1 MSELRRSHLVV
12 TVAVVTLM
20 AGACSTSGEETAD
33 AAPDATAPTTSTA
46 ATTPTTATSLPP
58 SADAELVFPAAEWDT
73 ADAAEMG
80 IDEEVLA
87 TLVAEAEATGSSC
100 LMVTRNG
107 HMVGEWYWDR
117 EPNDPQRT
125 FSTTKSFTSGLVGIA
140 SDAGVL
146 AVSDPASDYI
156 TEWQGT
162 ESEAVL
168 VEDLLQNDSGRYHDF
183 TTDYL
188 GMALQAVDKS
198 QFSIDL
204 EQAHEPG
211 TEWKY
216 NNSAIQTLETVLER
230 ALDEPDIAT
239 WGTRNML
246 EPIGMTDSAWLTDDA
261 GNALT
266 FMGIESTCRDMGRY
280 GLLWL
285 ADGTWDGEE
294 IISSAYVE
302 SALEPV
308 PINEGY
314 GYLWWRHDPAAPLWP
329 SSPDTY
335 AALGLGGQFISV
347 DPDAGLVVTR
357 QTGVDEGGD
366 LINLLS
372 GSAESSAGLI
382 NLAGTLVD
390 TD

>member
-1 MSELRRSHLVV
+1 MSELRLSRLLV
-12 TVAVVTLM
+12 TVAVAALV

-33 AAPDATAPTTSTA
+33 ATPDGAAPTTSTA
-46 ATTPTTATSLPP
+46 ATLPP
-58 SADAELVFPAAEWDT
+58 LPAAELVFPAAEWDS

-87 TLVAEAEATGSSC
+87 TLVSEAESSGSTC

-107 HMVGEWYWDR
+107 RMVGEWYWDK
-117 EPNDPQRT
+117 EPTDQQQT
-125 FSTTKSFTSGLVGIA
+125 FSATKSFTAGLVGIA
-140 SDAGVL
+140 SDAGQL

-168 VEDLLQNDSGRYHDF
+168 VEDLLQNDSGRFYDF
-183 TTDYL
+183 TTDYVE
-188 GMALQAVDKS
+188 MATRAVDKS
-198 QFSIDL
+198 AFSIDL
-204 EQAHEPG
+204 DQAHEPG
-211 TEWKY
+211 TEWEY

-230 ALDEPDIAT
+230 ALDEPDIAE
-239 WGTRNML
+239 WGTTNLL
-246 EPIGMTDSAWLTDDA
+246 EPIGMADSTWLTDDV

-294 IISSAYVE
+294 IISSEYIEA
-302 SALEPV
+302 ALEPV
-308 PINEGY
+308 PTNEKY
-314 GYLWWRHDPAAPLWP
+314 GYLWWRNDPAEPTWP
-329 SSPDTY
+329 SSPDTF
-335 AALGLGGQFISV
+335 AAMGMGGQFISV
-347 DPDAGLVVTR
+347 DPDAGLVITR
-357 QTGVDEGGD
+357 QAISTD
-366 LINLLS
+366 
-372 GSAESSAGLI
+372 GSTAGLI